1 MILGDVYNYIKLIF
15 HIGIMAKIT
24 GCVVSFFKSIFHVDT
39 MPKLTGCTFYDGKW
53 YFVDEKG
60 RVFC

>member
-1 MILGDVYNYIKLIF
+1 
-15 HIGIMAKIT
+15 MAKIT

-53 YFVDEKG
+53 YFIDEKG